1 MAERNSRV
9 TSWGVL
15 VVALGASLWAVDAPI
30 RKPLTEVLPATS
42 IVLSEHLFLALYSLP
57 MVIAARRVFL
67 QLRPSG
73 WLALFV
79 IAWGGSG
86 LATVLFTEAFKIGN
100 PTTVILLQKL
110 QPLIAVLLAG
120 LILKERLPRLYWP
133 CFAVALVGAYLVSFG
148 RQSLEPF
155 WRLPQD
161 RVLTAALAVSA
172 AALWGG
178 STVFG
183 RYLLHG
189 ISFPTL
195 AAARFLFALPFL
207 AALAAVQ
214 GVFTTTFEVGL
225 AQEPV
230 RLFILA
236 LVPGLLAMLIYYLGL
251 SRTRASYATLAEL
264 SYPAAAVIVN
274 WFALDARVDAVQ
286 VLGFV
291 LLWSAI
297 TALTWIPSP
306 RPAAEAQPVTT

>member
-1 MAERNSRV
+1 MAGRNGPV

-30 RKPLTEVLPATS
+30 RKPLTELLPATS
-42 IVLSEHLFLALYSLP
+42 IVLAEHLFLALYSLP
-57 MVIAARRVFL
+57 MVVVARRVFS
-67 QLRPSG
+67 QFDARG
-73 WLALFV
+73 WLALVV

-86 LATVLFTEAFKIGN
+86 LATVLFTQAFKIGN

-148 RQSLEPF
+148 RQSLEPL

-161 RVLTAALAVSA
+161 RVLTAVFAVGA
-172 AALWGG
+172 AMLWGG

-189 ISFPTL
+189 VSFPTL
-195 AAARFLFALPFL
+195 AAARFLLALPFL
-207 AALAAVQ
+207 VGLAAVQ
-214 GVFTTTFEVGL
+214 GTLGTTFQVGL
-225 AQEPV
+225 EQEPV
-230 RLFILA
+230 RLFLLA
-236 LVPGLLAMLIYYLGL
+236 LIPGLAAMLVYYLGL

-264 SYPAAAVIVN
+264 SFPAMAVVVN
-274 WFALDARVDAVQ
+274 WFALGARVDAVQ